1 MNPNYNEEK
10 PPAYA
15 SQASTYPKN
24 SPSQVNSQNV
34 NRWNDV
40 ESQNPPP
47 QQGSATN
54 DQWGNFG
61 SGLTDKVVRLRFIR
75 KVYSIV
81 TIQLVFTF
89 GIVLIFTAVDAIRDW
104 MTKTTGGLVLYI
116 LA

>member
-24 SPSQVNSQNV
+24 SPSQNV

-47 QQGSATN
+47 QQQDAATN

-61 SGLTDKVVRLRFIR
+61 TGLTDKVVRLRFIR

-89 GIVLIFTAVDAIRDW
+89 SIVLIFTAVDVIRDW